1 MQSEEQIGINNDP
14 LTMYIK
20 NRRNTIKNK
29 VFGSYQTLCLSESL
43 CFGIAYFSYTNRYPT
58 FHTRIRKIRFKKE
71 NRTKRYKKL
80 IIATKFDVSQ
90 DNNKNIMRLF
100 KSKKEID
107 FLSKINTDIN
117 TFTLIGSDK
126 NVNGTEFKIFKKKL
140 GTLEFEL
147 FDNVELYLFPD
158 NTKNIFFTSDINNTD
173 YDKLKEFVNK
183 LVKKYGVDF
192 TNSSELT
199 EDEIDNITINNF
211 WTGRTWD
218 NISPVVSIDAIDEE
232 NFKLSILGI
241 K

>member
-1 MQSEEQIGINNDP
+1 LQQNLTLVEIIN
-14 LTMYIK
+14 
-20 NRRNTIKNK
+20 
-29 VFGSYQTLCLSESL
+29 E
-43 CFGIAYFSYTNRYPT
+43 
-58 FHTRIRKIRFKKE
+58 
-71 NRTKRYKKL
+71 
-80 IIATKFDVSQ
+80 
-90 DNNKNIMRLF
+90 NIMRLF
-100 KSKKEID
+100 KRKKEID
-107 FLSKINTDIN
+107 FLSKIDTDIN

-140 GTLEFEL
+140 ETLEFEL

-158 NTKNIFFTSDINNTD
+158 NNKNIFFTSDINNTD

-199 EDEIDNITINNF
+199 EDEIDNIAINNF